1 MWKRE
6 IFTREILECKIYL
19 IWCARMTKSYKHFA
33 QDAEE
38 TCVAHPL
45 SNARCKGNSNK
56 IARCKENVLKL
67 VMARDCGVLTLF
79 CVDMR
84 RVLVCEK
91 GRTSF

>member
-1 MWKRE
+1 MWIRK

-19 IWCARMTKSYKHFA
+19 IWRARMTKSYKHFA

-38 TCVAHPL
+38 TCVAYPL

-79 CVDMR
+79 SVDMR

-91 GRTSF
+91 GLGGI